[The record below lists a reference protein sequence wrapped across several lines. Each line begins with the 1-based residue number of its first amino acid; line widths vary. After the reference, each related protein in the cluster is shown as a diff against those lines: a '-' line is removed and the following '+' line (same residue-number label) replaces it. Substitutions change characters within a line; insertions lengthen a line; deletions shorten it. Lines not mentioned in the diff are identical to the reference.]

1 MIGERQELS
10 DELTTPLPA
19 TAARQG
25 SAWRQWL
32 IWVLLLAFLAVLGW
46 GLHRAQAGQRDHGP
60 APDFT
65 LELYDGGTFRLSEQR
80 GKVVMVDFWAS
91 WCIPCREEARM
102 LESLWREYQGQDM
115 VFVGVAYLDVE
126 TNARAFLE
134 EFDITYP
141 NGPDLGTHI
150 AQDYRMQGVPEKF
163 FIDKQG
169 QIRAVVIGSG
179 GEAAYRQQLETLLAE
194 P

>member
-1 MIGERQELS
+1 M
-10 DELTTPLPA
+10 
-19 TAARQG
+19 
-25 SAWRQWL
+25 
-32 IWVLLLAFLAVLGW
+32 LLLAFLFMMGW
-46 GLHRAQAGQRDHGP
+46 GLFRAQAGQRNHGP

-65 LELYDGGTFRLSEQR
+65 LELYGGGTFRLSEQQ

-91 WCIPCREEARM
+91 WCIPCREEAHM
-102 LESLWREYQGQDM
+102 LESLWREYQDQGV

-126 TNARAFLE
+126 PNALAFLE

-141 NGPDLGTHI
+141 NGPDLGTRI

-163 FIDKQG
+163 FIDKHG
-169 QIRAVVIGSG
+169 QIRVVVIGPG
-179 GEAAYRQQLETLLAE
+179 GEAEYRRQLETLLAE

>member
-1 MIGERQELS
+1 MTEQP
-10 DELTTPLPA
+10 TTVSG
-19 TAARQG
+19 TAVYKKRSWG
-25 SAWRQWL
+25 QWL
-32 IWVLLLAFLAVLGW
+32 GIMLLLAFLFMMGW
-46 GLHRAQAGQRDHGP
+46 GLFRAQAGQRDHGP

-65 LELYDGGTFRLSEQR
+65 LELYGGGTFRLSEQQ

-91 WCIPCREEARM
+91 WCIPCREEAQM
-102 LESLWREYQGQDM
+102 LENLWREYQDQGV

-126 TNARAFLE
+126 PNALAFLE

-141 NGPDLGTHI
+141 NGPDLGTRI

-163 FIDKQG
+163 FIDKHG
-169 QIRAVVIGSG
+169 QIRVVVIGPG
-179 GEAAYRQQLETLLAE
+179 GEAEYRQQLETLLAE